1 MSEKTHVKYTVSS
14 YAGIKKNP
22 EYPLQKQKEEKM
34 PNLTLILDLFLS
46 LGNPK
51 VAYFHVS

>member
-22 EYPLQKQKEEKM
+22 EYSLQKQKEEKI
-34 PNLTLILDLFLS
+34 PNSILILDLFLS
-46 LGNPK
+46 LRNSK